1 MATEMLI
8 TIDHVHMQALS
19 NCIFITTL
27 LLASLIAKP
36 LYELAILT
44 AIYDM
49 GLLFSQQQT
58 KSLTFLSS
66 EKFWEVHGGFLPMT

>member
-58 KSLTFLSS
+58 KSLTLISS
-66 EKFWEVHGGFLPMT
+66 EQFGEAQGGILPMT

>member
-8 TIDHVHMQALS
+8 MIDHVHMQPLG

-36 LYELAILT
+36 LYELAI
-44 AIYDM
+44 YDM

-58 KSLTFLSS
+58 KSLTLLSS

>member
-1 MATEMLI
+1 MLI
-8 TIDHVHMQALS
+8 TIDHVHMQALG

-36 LYELAILT
+36 LYELAI
-44 AIYDM
+44 YDM

-58 KSLTFLSS
+58 KSLTLLSS

>member
-8 TIDHVHMQALS
+8 MIDHVHMQALG

-36 LYELAILT
+36 LYELAI
-44 AIYDM
+44 YDM

-58 KSLTFLSS
+58 KSLTLLSS

>member
-36 LYELAILT
+36 LYELAI
-44 AIYDM
+44 YDM

-58 KSLTFLSS
+58 KSLTLISS
-66 EKFWEVHGGFLPMT
+66 EQFGEAQGGILPMT

>member
-8 TIDHVHMQALS
+8 TIDHVHMQAYS

-36 LYELAILT
+36 LYELAI
-44 AIYDM
+44 YDM

-58 KSLTFLSS
+58 KSLTLISS
-66 EKFWEVHGGFLPMT
+66 EQFGEAQGGILPMT